1 MLLRDWYQR
10 RFLGLCFKLVLADHL
25 SLDVI
30 PSIPVLLLYHRS
42 EPIIEPLTR
51 VLPASLLPLRL
62 IFSIRFLLSLLHNTS
77 VSFAVPLLVAV
88 RLLLRVVLL
97 LSSFQPLV
105 LVSEALGAE
114 FLEVAG
120 VGLDAGEL
128 AVQVGELE
136 TQGNDLKVGG
146 TEGLEVTRFLGEG
159 THTVQVVCALEGLV
173 DGQLIGQAGLQVGAR
188 ILILDLLDDIAQGV
202 DLKALGE
209 LVLGEAST

>member
-42 EPIIEPLTR
+42 EPIIESLTR

-77 VSFAVPLLVAV
+77 VSFIFLVAV
-88 RLLLRVVLL
+88 RLLLGVVLL